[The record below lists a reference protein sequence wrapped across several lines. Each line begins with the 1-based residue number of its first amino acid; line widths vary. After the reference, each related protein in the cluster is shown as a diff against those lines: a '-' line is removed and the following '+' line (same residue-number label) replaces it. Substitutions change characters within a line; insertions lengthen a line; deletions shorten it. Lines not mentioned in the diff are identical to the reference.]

1 MKSID
6 QKTGDENDSS
16 VDSQP
21 DDDGVVSLADIEE
34 HSQFVQEYMRRLL
47 NVSSPSTAVD
57 EQQPVPASQSYA
69 SAPANPE
76 PPPSRETL
84 PASLNRDTAVSG
96 DVVKPP
102 ASSDLE
108 CDDNRPRRP
117 PADPREERELLSRMR
132 RVANESTT
140 STLAEYD
147 LRIGRTTLL
156 KTTAAMCLL
165 AVSVALFTVASPGRL
180 WAFFLGVVCWVA
192 ALFFSLP
199 LFRHLKSN

>member
-47 NVSSPSTAVD
+47 KENSPPMAAD

-69 SAPANPE
+69 SAPVNPE
-76 PPPSRETL
+76 RPPSRETL

-117 PADPREERELLSRMR
+117 PANPREERELLSRMR

-156 KTTAAMCLL
+156 KTTVAMFLL
-165 AVSVALFTVASPGRL
+165 VASFALFASASSGRVALFFPG
-180 WAFFLGVVCWVA
+180 AGCWLA